1 MLSVTIG
8 YCCLAWPGHLKMF
21 NLDDVLKKYNKI
33 AKYVNISS
41 DIVICVYIVR
51 DIPPWPFSGFKV
63 YKCHLSCHDKPH
75 YHCHSCHKFIVRRCD
90 YTSHIKRHPSPA
102 AKHPGSPEK
111 PSASAVVPPSPSVGP
126 PGPAVVPPNPSMG
139 PPYPHP
145 RPAPSGLAVARGKFK
160 VEYRPKFDVQYS
172 TVWSNSLNLTI
183 YVLQTFFSK
192 YSSDTVI

>member
-1 MLSVTIG
+1 M
-8 YCCLAWPGHLKMF
+8 CLCIL
-21 NLDDVLKKYNKI
+21 LKKYNKI

-145 RPAPSGLAVARGKFK
+145 RPAPSGLAAARGKFK
-160 VEYRPKFDVQYS
+160 VEYRPKFDVRLYTEKQYS
-172 TVWSNSLNLTI
+172 INCLSILNSLNLTI

-192 YSSDTVI
+192 YSLDTVI